1 MSREEILALATED
14 YQHRRGDYPESGE
27 ADTIEVYENNDSTF
41 TIEADF
47 KNTSEDEAKR
57 WIERFAEKN
66 DLIIVKAADAI
77 QDGDYEDDWVRAWV
91 KVKGR

>member
-1 MSREEILALATED
+1 MRREEILELATDD

-27 ADTIEVYENNDSTF
+27 ADTIDVYENNDSTF

-47 KNTSEDEAKR
+47 KNTSADKAKR

-66 DLIIVKAADAI
+66 DLIIVKAADAS

>member
-1 MSREEILALATED
+1 MSRKEILALATDD

-27 ADTIEVYENNDSTF
+27 ADTINVYENNDSTF
-41 TIEADF
+41 TIEAYF
-47 KNTSEDEAKR
+47 KNTSEDEANR

>member
-1 MSREEILALATED
+1 MRREEILTLATDD

-27 ADTIEVYENNDSTF
+27 ADTIDVYENNDSTF

>member
-1 MSREEILALATED
+1 MSREEILALATDD

-27 ADTIEVYENNDSTF
+27 ADTIDVYENNDSTF

>member
-27 ADTIEVYENNDSTF
+27 ADTIDVYENNDSTF

>member
-1 MSREEILALATED
+1 MRREEILELATED
-14 YQHRRGDYPESGE
+14 YQHRRGGYPKSGE
-27 ADTIEVYENNDSTF
+27 ADTIDVDENNDSTF
-41 TIEADF
+41 TIEAYF

-66 DLIIVKAADAI
+66 DLIIVKAADAV
-77 QDGDYEDDWVRAWV
+77 QEGDYEDDWVRAWV

>member
-14 YQHRRGDYPESGE
+14 YQHRRGDYPASGE
-27 ADTIEVYENNDSTF
+27 ADIIDVYENNDSTF

-66 DLIIVKAADAI
+66 DLIIVKAADAV
-77 QDGDYEDDWVRAWV
+77 QDGDYEDDWVKAWV